1 MKKIIIFYLLFSL
14 FSCKNENQRK
24 PLSLD
29 IIEIQSPE
37 LNLSIP
43 EIENIS
49 HSNISNICI
58 PLGIIDNLLSS
69 NIISKVPQNVVLKII
84 LPKNKVLLFKD
95 LNFTKN
101 FFEKIRKEV
110 FKSISQQIKVSS
122 ILFVFEGENIPEE
135 FSYFNKFLKKL
146 KTLNLSIGLGI
157 PGFLIKNFKEK
168 FLLNI
173 DYAVI
178 FSFGFPYPPSLDNT
192 LLNSYRVKTIE
203 KEPVSFSIPFY
214 FAISVSNGVWISS
227 NGNLENYI
235 VGMPFNSISENPS
248 LDFIGLNLSSTTK
261 SPQYIFEAKNNI
273 KIGKY
278 TINKGSNL
286 NIMLFSYEQ
295 ARISIG
301 NQSKFLNQN
310 YLGRYYHFYSTEEN
324 DGILNFNTWLSYL
337 KAQITS
343 PMFDLQINKEAGGYS
358 LVLSNLTGLY
368 SDFSKRQN
376 YLEWEFKK
384 GYFKEGDLGDFSRFR
399 FYSDE
404 EEVMPIQADKIRF
417 YENFIAPF
425 ETIKTGQIIV
435 SGELQGIF
443 RVSYLL
449 PGGKQKIEILKFK

>member
-1 MKKIIIFYLLFSL
+1 MKKIIILYLLVFL
-14 FSCKNENQRK
+14 FSCKNENRRK
-24 PLSLD
+24 LLSSD

-49 HSNISNICI
+49 QSNISNISI
-58 PLGIIDNLLSS
+58 PLGLIDNLLPL
-69 NIISKVPQNVVLKII
+69 NITTKVPQNILLKII
-84 LPKNKVLLFKD
+84 LPENKILLFKD
-95 LNFTKN
+95 LNFTEN
-101 FFEKIRKEV
+101 FFGKIQKEV
-110 FKSISQQIKVSS
+110 VKAISQQVKVNS
-122 ILFVFEGENIPEE
+122 ILFVFEGENVEEE

-146 KTLNLSIGLGI
+146 KALNLSIGLGI
-157 PGFLIKNFKEK
+157 PSFLIKNFKEK
-168 FLLNI
+168 FLLNV

-178 FSFGFPYPPSLDNT
+178 FSFGFPYPPSLDNS
-192 LLNSYRVKTIE
+192 LLNAYRLKTIE
-203 KEPVSFSIPFY
+203 KELVSFSIPFY

-248 LDFIGLNLSSTTK
+248 LAFIGFNLSSTIK
-261 SPQYIFEAKNNI
+261 NPQYIFEVKNNI
-273 KIGKY
+273 KIGNY
-278 TINKGSNL
+278 TINKGNNL
-286 NIMLFSYEQ
+286 NFMLFSYEQ
-295 ARISIG
+295 ARSSIG
-301 NQSKFLNQN
+301 NQSRFLNQN

-324 DGILNFNTWLSYL
+324 DGILNFNTWISYL

-343 PMFDLQINKEAGGYS
+343 PMFDLQINKESGGYS

-368 SDFSKRQN
+368 SDFSREQN

-384 GYFKEGDLGDFSRFR
+384 GYFKEGILGDFSRFR

-425 ETIKTGQIIV
+425 ETIKTGQIKV

-443 RVSYLL
+443 RVSYLI